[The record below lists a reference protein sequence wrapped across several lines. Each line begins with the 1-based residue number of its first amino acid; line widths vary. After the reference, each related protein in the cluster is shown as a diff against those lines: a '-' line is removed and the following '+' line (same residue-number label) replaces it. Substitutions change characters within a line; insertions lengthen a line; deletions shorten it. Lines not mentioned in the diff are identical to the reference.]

1 MKNIKYNKSVADK
14 ISVKG
19 IVAEDGVNI
28 VYEDDEGNSVM
39 FDVKNSLKPFIGEE
53 VTLSV
58 ATKKDQDCTEDLTA
72 EGYDD

>member
-1 MKNIKYNKSVADK
+1 MKNIKYNKSMADK

-19 IVAEDGVNI
+19 VVAEDGINI
-28 VYEDDEGNSVM
+28 VYQDDDGNSVM

-58 ATKKDQDCTEDLTA
+58 ATKKDEDCTEDLTT

>member
-19 IVAEDGVNI
+19 IVAEDGISI
-28 VYEDDEGNSVM
+28 VYEDDEGQSIM
-39 FDVKNSLKPFIGEE
+39 FNVKNSLKPFIGEE
-53 VTLSV
+53 VTLTV

-72 EGYDD
+72 DDED